1 MLDLKIL
8 SANIQNL
15 VNVSHFRLTSERGMA
30 RDSSTSFSMML
41 RAFVH
46 RDKNFCSRVMANQ
59 SGLKRK
65 AAAPTASGTVYRK
78 SKSAMKENTKSNPSD
93 SGVRTNKST
102 PKSDKNDERTPK
114 RVKTATDAQHDKGN
128 IAPKKSVSS
137 KRSRTK
143 SSLLKR
149 SKEQDDAKQQHVIE
163 PPVNKPTKA
172 EVVRLPETGAQDRQ
186 QIKETHSHKGI
197 NPGETG
203 PLPKGIRIVAGT
215 YERFLYGLEG
225 TVQKDSQSSYSI
237 RLEPRFIFPAHV
249 SSIRCVACAG
259 QGSKWL
265 ATGGMDELI
274 KVWDLRRRKEM
285 GALTGHE
292 GTITSLS
299 FPNRTFLLSASED
312 GVINMYRTRDWAL
325 LRTLRGH
332 TGRINSVSAH
342 PSGRVALSVGADR
355 MIRMWDLMRGMGSAS
370 VKIGTEA
377 DRVLWDTL
385 GTRFAVL
392 TGRKII
398 VYATNMSK
406 VAQIEHPKRLHDIGF
421 VRSNI
426 IGNNDK
432 RDDQHELMLVASEA
446 GILHVF
452 DLDDLQGTGEDA
464 SPREVARLVGHTN
477 RVRSAVATHVQA
489 NDGTEHLLV
498 TTISS
503 DGYIRVFE
511 LCLSREEPLVPELEA
526 LAAYDTKKSRLTC
539 LSAVGFDPDASDLP
553 NEEEAESDDSDP
565 EDSDFENA
573 DDTLQDNDLSDEDS
587 DAELARLEEEIAQAR
602 KAGIIVE
609 GVDEE
614 DDDDDD
620 GDDND
625 EEEDEVEGE
634 LEDEEEDT

>member
-1 MLDLKIL
+1 M
-8 SANIQNL
+8 N
-15 VNVSHFRLTSERGMA
+15 ERGMA
-30 RDSSTSFSMML
+30 RDSSSSFLMML

-46 RDKNFCSRVMANQ
+46 RDKNFCSRAMANQ

-65 AAAPTASGTVYRK
+65 TAAPTASGTAYRK
-78 SKSAMKENTKSNPSD
+78 AKSVMKESTKSKPSD
-93 SGVRTNKST
+93 SGVRANKST
-102 PKSDKNDERTPK
+102 PKGDKSDERTPK
-114 RVKTATDAQHDKGN
+114 RVKTATGAQHDKGN
-128 IAPKKSVSS
+128 TAPKKSVSS
-137 KRSRTK
+137 KSSRIEN
-143 SSLLKR
+143 SLSKR
-149 SKEQDDAKQQHVIE
+149 SEEQDDAKQQRVIE

-172 EVVRLPETGAQDRQ
+172 EVVQLRKTAAQDRQ
-186 QIKETHSHKGI
+186 QINENQLRKGI
-197 NPGETG
+197 KPGETG

-274 KVWDLRRRKEM
+274 KLWDLRRRKEM

-421 VRSNI
+421 VRSNM

-432 RDDQHELMLVASEA
+432 RDDQHELMLVANEA

-489 NDGTEHLLV
+489 NDGTERLLV

-573 DDTLQDNDLSDEDS
+573 DDTFQDNDLSDEDS

>member
-1 MLDLKIL
+1 
-8 SANIQNL
+8 
-15 VNVSHFRLTSERGMA
+15 
-30 RDSSTSFSMML
+30 
-41 RAFVH
+41 
-46 RDKNFCSRVMANQ
+46 
-59 SGLKRK
+59 
-65 AAAPTASGTVYRK
+65 
-78 SKSAMKENTKSNPSD
+78 
-93 SGVRTNKST
+93 
-102 PKSDKNDERTPK
+102 
-114 RVKTATDAQHDKGN
+114 
-128 IAPKKSVSS
+128 
-137 KRSRTK
+137 
-143 SSLLKR
+143 
-149 SKEQDDAKQQHVIE
+149 
-163 PPVNKPTKA
+163 
-172 EVVRLPETGAQDRQ
+172 
-186 QIKETHSHKGI
+186 
-197 NPGETG
+197 
-203 PLPKGIRIVAGT
+203 
-215 YERFLYGLEG
+215 
-225 TVQKDSQSSYSI
+225 
-237 RLEPRFIFPAHV
+237 
-249 SSIRCVACAG
+249 
-259 QGSKWL
+259 
-265 ATGGMDELI
+265 
-274 KVWDLRRRKEM
+274 
-285 GALTGHE
+285 
-292 GTITSLS
+292 
-299 FPNRTFLLSASED
+299 
-312 GVINMYRTRDWAL
+312 
-325 LRTLRGH
+325 
-332 TGRINSVSAH
+332 
-342 PSGRVALSVGADR
+342 
-355 MIRMWDLMRGMGSAS
+355 MRGMGSAS

-421 VRSNI
+421 VRSNM

-432 RDDQHELMLVASEA
+432 RDDQHELMLVANEA

-573 DDTLQDNDLSDEDS
+573 DDTFQDNDLSDEDS